1 VGFVERA
8 GIVAPLPHMSGRGMA
23 GVEIGSVGSVGMLEG
38 EKERIGPRG
47 DDDQVDVVG
56 QEAIAGQ
63 REAVDSAVLAE
74 KVQVDKA
81 AGIGFEDDP
90 APITSLGNVVRSIE
104 SDDTRETGHDNRKC
118 GKEANYL
125 KKTSRLEAVKKLIFR
140 NAISFCRRPTEL

>member
-1 VGFVERA
+1 
-8 GIVAPLPHMSGRGMA
+8 MSGRGMA

-47 DDDQVDVVG
+47 DDDQVGVVG
-56 QEAIAGQ
+56 REAIAGQ
-63 REAVDSAVLAE
+63 REAVDSAVVAE

-81 AGIGFEDDP
+81 VGIGFEDDP
-90 APITSLGNVVRSIE
+90 APITSLGDVVRSIE

-125 KKTSRLEAVKKLIFR
+125 KQTSRLSPVFPVFQRCGIPRAFHFGSERGHVD
-140 NAISFCRRPTEL
+140 S

>member
-1 VGFVERA
+1 
-8 GIVAPLPHMSGRGMA
+8 MA

-81 AGIGFEDDP
+81 VGIGFEDDP
-90 APITSLGNVVRSIE
+90 VTCP
-104 SDDTRETGHDNRKC
+104 
-118 GKEANYL
+118 
-125 KKTSRLEAVKKLIFR
+125 
-140 NAISFCRRPTEL
+140 

>member
-1 VGFVERA
+1 MCSSD
-8 GIVAPLPHMSGRGMA
+8 L
-23 GVEIGSVGSVGMLEG
+23 
-38 EKERIGPRG
+38 
-47 DDDQVDVVG
+47 DQVDVVG